1 MSEIPSTPADGNTA
15 VWFVPT
21 IADPSAPGLADLT
34 AESIVDLSCYLT
46 GDGLN
51 LTSEQAAITDE
62 RLCSTQTFEVPGRK
76 TNTAEVTYIDNTNS
90 PHETDSNEAAETLV
104 EGAAGYIVTRRG
116 VPYEKAL
123 AADQKVS
130 VWPVQAGSQRDVPP
144 EANSVIRTIQKL
156 FVTADVHQKVTVGA
170 DDSGE

>member
-1 MSEIPSTPADGNTA
+1 MAEIPSTPADGNTA
-15 VWFVPT
+15 VWFVPA
-21 IADPSAPGLADLT
+21 IENPSAPSVADLT
-34 AESIVDLSCYLT
+34 AESVVDLSCYLT

-62 RLCSTQTFEVPGRK
+62 RLCSTQVYEIPGRK

-90 PHETDSNEAAETLV
+90 THETDSNEAAETLV
-104 EGAAGYIVTRRG
+104 EGASGYIVTRRG
-116 VPYEKAL
+116 VEYEEAL

-130 VWPVQAGSQRDVPP
+130 VWPIRAGAQRDVPP

-156 FVTADVHQKVTVGA
+156 FVTGDVHQKVAVVAG
-170 DDSGE
+170 S